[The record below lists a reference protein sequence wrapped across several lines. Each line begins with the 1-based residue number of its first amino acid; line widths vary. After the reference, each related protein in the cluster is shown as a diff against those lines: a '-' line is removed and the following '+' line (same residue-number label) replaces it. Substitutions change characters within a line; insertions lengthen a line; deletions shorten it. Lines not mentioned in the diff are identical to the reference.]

1 MATTSSKKS
10 EEKKM
15 ASETLWILIKGDKIN
30 RHRKT
35 KPKKSD
41 LYSGEVPAKLKISWD
56 ESELDIPTIEKD
68 VDISD
73 ALGNLRLDD
82 LDVGS
87 PTLTEEEVRMVRE
100 KREDEMAQRLRREG
114 YKVIEP
120 DDEED
125 DDDSVS
131 TPEPMKQ

>member
-1 MATTSSKKS
+1 
-10 EEKKM
+10 M
-15 ASETLWILIKGDKIN
+15 ASETIWILIKGDKIN

-56 ESELDIPTIEKD
+56 ECELDIPTIEKD

-120 DDEED
+120 DEED
-125 DDDSVS
+125 DGEPVS
-131 TPEPMKQ
+131 KDAYRDQKHTGT

>member
-1 MATTSSKKS
+1 
-10 EEKKM
+10 M